1 MSILN
6 SRGWMTTLK
15 FEKSEL
21 NWKKLNDVALEVG
34 EWLNAEN
41 LTVGVLYDV
50 DVDGLFSGYFIEN
63 YCARLGKRVC
73 RKMNDGKVHGLE
85 DTYDFILD
93 WINLK
98 GIGLLFVPDAGT
110 NDRVSLSKL
119 SQLGIKVVVIDHHD
133 IEGEIYEDENIKVLN
148 TNEDINLPKL
158 SGAGVTYRFIEE
170 LNKQNDK
177 GLDIS
182 MYENLVGITVLSD
195 VCDMSDNENR
205 YYVKKL
211 YDNYNRYEFF
221 KYFDYYGSDAS
232 LMSFKVI
239 PFLNALI
246 RLNETEAS
254 MDIVNN
260 LNDNRVIKRLVDNK
274 IYVIKERQK
283 NLVNKVLGSGKIL
296 ENDYC
301 VIHLRNDSV
310 GKEVNGLL
318 ANQLLGEYNKSALV
332 VVYNKETDTVKGSF
346 RGLNFDNTVLKRF
359 GVDCRGHL
367 QACGVSCDKDTF
379 SSMCKNFIVNDDEL
393 IDASL
398 TTYDIEMLE
407 RDIDDGLFTKIAV
420 FNEFSGNN
428 VSPIRIKIK
437 EPNIFITDV
446 QQYLN
451 YKNIII
457 GNHLIKDFTDRDVDS
472 LIISPTFDKIKS
484 KYSLIRV

>member
-1 MSILN
+1 MNILQE
-6 SRGWMTTLK
+6 RGWLKSLK
-15 FEKSEL
+15 FEKSAFK
-21 NWKKLNDVALEVG
+21 WDKLENVSSKVN
-34 EWLNAEN
+34 EWLEEEN
-41 LTVGVLYDV
+41 LSVGVLYDV

-63 YCARLGKRVC
+63 YCTRLGKRVC
-73 RKMNDGKVHGLE
+73 RKMNEGKVHGLE
-85 DTYDFILD
+85 KTCDDVLE
-93 WINLK
+93 WVNLK

-110 NDRVSLSKL
+110 NDTSSLKRFSE
-119 SQLGIKVVVIDHHD
+119 LGIKVVVIDHHD
-133 IEGEIYEDENIKVLN
+133 IEGDIYEDDNIKVLN
-148 TNEDINLPKL
+148 TNEDDNVPNL
-158 SGAGVTYRFIEE
+158 SGAGITYRFIEE
-170 LNKQNDK
+170 LNKNEGK

-182 MYENLVGITVLSD
+182 VYENLVGITVLSD

-221 KYFDYYGSDAS
+221 KFFDYYGSDAS

-246 RLNETEAS
+246 RLNEIEAA

-260 LNDNRVIKRLVDNK
+260 LNEVRVLKRLVENK

-283 NLVNKVLGSGKIL
+283 NLVNKVLESGKLL
-296 ENDYC
+296 ENNYC
-301 VIHLRNDSV
+301 VIHLRSDSY

-318 ANQLLGEYNKSALV
+318 ANKLLGEYDKSALV
-332 VVYNKETDTVKGSF
+332 VVYDKDTNTINGSF
-346 RGLNFDNTVLKRF
+346 RGLNFDNTVLKRY
-359 GVDCRGHL
+359 GLDCRGHL
-367 QACGVSCDKDTF
+367 QACGVTSDKETF
-379 SSMCKNFIVNDDEL
+379 MTMCKNFEVNEDEL
-393 IDASL
+393 IDVSL
-398 TTYDIEMLE
+398 TSYDVEILE

-420 FNEFSGNN
+420 FNEFSGHN

-437 EPNIFITDV
+437 EPNIFISDI

-457 GNHLIKDFTDRDVDS
+457 GNHLIKDFTDREVET
-472 LIISPTFDKIKS
+472 LVISPTFDKIKS